1 MVAIEVYDVKV
12 AHAIVVVLG
21 WLDHFCAARDK
32 VGVDR
37 IHIVHED
44 ADAAI
49 ARQPLGLMRRK
60 QV

>member
-1 MVAIEVYDVKV
+1 MVAIEVHDIKV

-32 VGVDR
+32 FGVDR
-37 IHIVHED
+37 IHIVYEN
-44 ADAAI
+44 ADAAV
-49 ARQPLGLMRRK
+49 ACQPLGLMRRK